1 MKSPA
6 VFNMVLLLLLANTAV
21 SVEPDIVSIDG
32 SLTEIIYELGDADR
46 LLAVDS
52 TSLYPDR
59 VKQLPQVGYMRQL
72 SAEGIL
78 SLRPKLVIA
87 SMDSGPDRVFEQLND
102 AGVEVVRIES
112 ANSLEGV
119 LHKVRKVAQAL
130 DKPLEGEAL
139 ALQIKERTE
148 QAVSEI
154 PEAVPV
160 KSLFLMGN
168 ASHGMMAAG
177 QKTKANDLLGILQVE
192 NSMHY
197 QGYKPLGSEG
207 ATLAAPDV
215 VLVAYTGEA
224 NTQALIGSLSMT
236 PAGQNNKVYFVDI
249 ALTLGFGP
257 RLPEAI
263 KQLVPLVYNEI
274 EE

>member
-1 MKSPA
+1 MKSPT
-6 VFNMVLLLLLANTAV
+6 VFNMILLLLLANTAA

-112 ANSLEGV
+112 ENSLEGV